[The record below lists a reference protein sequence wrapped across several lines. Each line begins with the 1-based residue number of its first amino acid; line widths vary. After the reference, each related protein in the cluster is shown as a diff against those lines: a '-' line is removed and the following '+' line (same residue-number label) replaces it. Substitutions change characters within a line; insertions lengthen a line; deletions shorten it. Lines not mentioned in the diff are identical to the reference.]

1 MGEIKMDRKTFM
13 KELDFLLQDINEEE
27 RREALSFYEDYFDEA
42 GEENE
47 ERVMRELGDP
57 SRVAAIIRDSLKGNF
72 DDHIHSGNDGFSN
85 DDYQRTY
92 EVIDI
97 EEDAKNKKA
106 STDLKNK
113 WNTLGSRDRIL
124 LIVLLILAIVPLSG
138 MIGGLF
144 GVSFG
149 LATAFFCLIFGF
161 WIITFVLYVISIVLI
176 IVGVVNFFSFPG
188 AGFIYIGIGCVVIAL
203 AQIFGKIASW
213 FFKECIPNIVDILSN
228 VVHKFIHNRGV
239 RS

>member
-1 MGEIKMDRKTFM
+1 MDRKTFM

-161 WIITFVLYVISIVLI
+161 WIITFVLYVISSIS
-176 IVGVVNFFSFPG
+176 FFICLFKSSNNQFNI
-188 AGFIYIGIGCVVIAL
+188 GF
-203 AQIFGKIASW
+203 
-213 FFKECIPNIVDILSN
+213 
-228 VVHKFIHNRGV
+228 
-239 RS
+239 